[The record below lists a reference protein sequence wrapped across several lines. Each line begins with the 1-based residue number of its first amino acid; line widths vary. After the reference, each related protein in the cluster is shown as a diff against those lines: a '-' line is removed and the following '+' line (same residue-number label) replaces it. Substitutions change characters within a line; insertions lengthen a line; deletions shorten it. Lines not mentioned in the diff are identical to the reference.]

1 MFSYV
6 FICFTCFHHVLV
18 NDYVMSSTFVL
29 LDLLFMVVFYV
40 HCHYY
45 LHVCALYNALYI
57 YEIISFIICY
67 ILGFLST
74 MYYLFIAFVLR
85 FTFIVPYVIRCIFIN
100 WLILTVWLPMCFIVE
115 LLFNIVLYLHLD
127 LLVRVVTSCW
137 CSINSGFILEIFNY
151 NPI

>member
-57 YEIISFIICY
+57 YEIIS
-67 ILGFLST
+67 LEFLF
-74 MYYLFIAFVLR
+74 YYMLYFGVSFNNVLFIHCVC
-85 FTFIVPYVIRCIFIN
+85 FTVYIYCSFCNTLYIYKLIN
-100 WLILTVWLPMCFIVE
+100 FDCLATNVFYCGASVQHCFIPSLGPISSCRHIMLV
-115 LLFNIVLYLHLD
+115 FYQFGFYIRD
-127 LLVRVVTSCW
+127 L
-137 CSINSGFILEIFNY
+137 
-151 NPI
+151 